1 MIKPGYVRTV
11 KSEIREYCGESEID
25 FDFDLIIT
33 MVEGLPYDVS
43 SIDDIENDDFLTI
56 IETAEMP
63 L

>member
-11 KSEIREYCGESEID
+11 KNEIRDYCGEAEID
-25 FDFDLIIT
+25 FDFDLIIN

-43 SIDDIENDDFLTI
+43 CIDDIENDDFLTI